1 MDDMSK
7 KRTLSD
13 VSDVAT
19 HERKSA
25 RHDSDY
31 AEVDKQAD
39 QAILSSLQGVPVTL
53 PNNSEGKKNLLCV
66 ILKML
71 VEFSPHLNQRY
82 AAFDHAQALM
92 TDAKLSRE
100 LEDAWQ
106 TGQFANIRRWGEYMH

>member
-25 RHDSDY
+25 RHDSEY
-31 AEVDKQAD
+31 AEVDEQAD
-39 QAILSSLQGVPVTL
+39 QAFLSNLQGLAIPDN
-53 PNNSEGKKNLLCV
+53 PDGKMTILCLM
-66 ILKML
+66 LKLL

-82 AAFDHAQALM
+82 AALDHARDLLK
-92 TDAKLSRE
+92 DAKLSRE
-100 LEDAWQ
+100 LEEAWKN
-106 TGQFANIRRWGEYMH
+106 GQFANIRRWGEYIL